1 MINFKVTKY
10 LLQWYFVELK
20 TLGFEKKKR
29 TKKNNE
35 YDNLWMFSEP
45 CNEAPCPQVLV
56 QFKSAVHYV
65 WVSEPRHQ
73 QKLDT

>member
-56 QFKSAVHYV
+56 
-65 WVSEPRHQ
+65 
-73 QKLDT
+73 